1 MTNFKELN
9 VFFFFIQKITL
20 PISKIKNR
28 KKKEI
33 VIPET
38 CLNRQTDI
46 KLISNYL
53 KTHKK
58 WKLKNQFIS
67 YMKNIKRG

>member
-9 VFFFFIQKITL
+9 VFFFFIQKTIFL
-20 PISKIKNR
+20 ISKIKNGGI
-28 KKKEI
+28 KEI

-38 CLNRQTDI
+38 YLNRQTDI
-46 KLISNYL
+46 KIISNYL

>member
-38 CLNRQTDI
+38 CLNR
-46 KLISNYL
+46 
-53 KTHKK
+53 
-58 WKLKNQFIS
+58 
-67 YMKNIKRG
+67 